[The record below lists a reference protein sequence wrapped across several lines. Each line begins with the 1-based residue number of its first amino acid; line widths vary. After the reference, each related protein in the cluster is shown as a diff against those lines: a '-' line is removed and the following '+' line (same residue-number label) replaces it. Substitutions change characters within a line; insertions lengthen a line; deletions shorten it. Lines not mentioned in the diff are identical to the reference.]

1 MARANLGLIEN
12 FNYLIGLRV
21 LHIAAPQEFSAQ
33 FKRIE
38 DPDIPTDQKTKQVID
53 GKINLRTSALSADN
67 N

>member
-1 MARANLGLIEN
+1 MAGANLDLIET
-12 FNYLIGLRV
+12 FDCLIGLRV

-33 FKRIE
+33 FRRIE
-38 DPDIPTDQKTKQVID
+38 DPEIPTDRKTKQVID